1 MSMQDVT
8 VATTE
13 TGTTYELV
21 GNFCLRTDNGYQHIM
36 KVWTMMAG
44 SAPYLPGESN
54 PSWKDVSSPEVG
66 KRLFV
71 SGKEGW
77 YCSTPVVSVV
87 HERKEYPI
95 S

>member
-8 VATTE
+8 VATTS
-13 TGTTYELV
+13 TGSTYEFV
-21 GNFCLRTDNGYQHIM
+21 ENFCLKNQRHIM
-36 KVWTMMAG
+36 KIWTMMSG
-44 SAPYLPGESN
+44 VDPYVPGESN
-54 PSWKDVSSPEVG
+54 PSWRDVSTPEVG

-77 YCSTPVVSVV
+77 YCSTPIVSVELV
-87 HERKEYPI
+87 RKEYPI

>member
-13 TGTTYELV
+13 TGTTYEFV
-21 GNFCLRTDNGYQHIM
+21 GNLCLRNQEHIM
-36 KVWTMMAG
+36 KIWTMMAG
-44 SAPYLPGESN
+44 KDPYLPGESN

-77 YCSTPVVSVV
+77 YCSTPILSVELV
-87 HERKEYPI
+87 RKEFPV
-95 S
+95 